1 MMVGQF
7 LKGLRNINENL
18 LINQYKLTTGTNFSK
33 PSDGP
38 LEVGQILNFISQ
50 EKRIVQYQKS
60 ISDGLAQMEYVDTL
74 LQTMVSRLTEARTD
88 LVHAGDDAL
97 NSDDRKTLALGID
110 QYLMGILE
118 TGQSKYQDK
127 FLFAGYETLTNPFSG
142 SYSKWD
148 QLMGS
153 VDYMG
158 DLGSISR
165 RIGAES
171 RSQVNVN
178 GQKLFLERTYTL
190 KGKVLPSNKELGFS
204 GTLTINDVKINVGTD
219 DTLVDIRNKIN
230 TASNIKMT
238 ANTDSGYL
246 KLESTTSSDK
256 IVISDNTD
264 GVLLDNLGLNLR
276 GAFNRGIAP
285 PTLPVIDST
294 GAIFDAA
301 GAVANLTFDSTNN
314 VINIH
319 LGQNANNGV
328 SESHSITIPEGTY
341 ADTAELAAAIQAEI
355 NTQFGENKIIV
366 EDNAGALRFTTFE
379 TGVSVGTADL
389 QIGGE
394 IDGILDS
401 ASDSA
406 DLNLIASPDPA
417 PQTFSG
423 TAGTDGTDKFNID
436 IGDKISRDG
445 SDPLSVEIDLR
456 AANTGT
462 LADMIDEIN
471 YQLSQDLTLRGLV
484 EASSENG
491 RVVIKTIKA
500 GSDITSDQLQLS
512 DSTAGTL
519 TGLGLLEDATKAFI
533 DGIPPAGYPVT
544 ITAGVNDT
552 IEIDLGPSVSF
563 SGIDVGPITIKLR
576 EGNYA
581 DINALALEINTQILT
596 KPDLVGGFAVTVEG
610 PVGFEF
616 IRLSSIDDG
625 SDVRGIDLKITGG
638 TALADVGLSVAT
650 ATDGG
655 GTSGGKG
662 VELSPQNI
670 FNTLINIRDSL
681 LGYALSDVKLT
692 GVQNENRDLLDIFEG
707 DTITFEEGGRTSS
720 ITFRSTDTIAD
731 LARALDDFLG
741 TKASVTVD
749 RSGRMVIKN
758 NTTQKI
764 SGLSIHA
771 ENSLGE
777 SRELFN
783 ELFKIDS
790 DLSGLSSQA
799 SGAMYDP
806 TRSKNV
812 SSDFLNMIDKDTE
825 NFLKFQSFIG
835 STTNRLERNSTLL
848 TSKDSVLKTNRAN
861 IESVN
866 IADIIMRLSQ
876 QEVQLQAALNVGS
889 RVLTMSLL
897 DYL

>member
-1 MMVGQF
+1 MMVSQF
-7 LKGLRNINENL
+7 LKGLRNINQDL
-18 LINQYKLTTGTNFSK
+18 LINQYKLTTGTNYSK

-38 LEVGQILNFISQ
+38 LEVGQILNFKSQ

-60 ISDGLAQMEYVDTL
+60 IADGLGQMEYVDTL
-74 LQTMVSRLTEARTD
+74 LQSMVSRLTEARTD
-88 LVHAGDDAL
+88 IVHAGDDAL

-110 QYLMGILE
+110 QYLMGMLE
-118 TGQSKYQDK
+118 SSQSLYQDK
-127 FLFAGYETLTNPFSG
+127 FLFAGYETLTNPFSAN
-142 SYSKWD
+142 YSKWD
-148 QLMGS
+148 QY
-153 VDYMG
+153 V
-158 DLGSISR
+158 GSIDYKGDMGQIPR

-171 RSQVNVN
+171 RSQINVN

-190 KGKVLPSNKELGFS
+190 KGKALPTNRELGFS
-204 GTLTINDVKINVGTD
+204 GTLIINDIKIDVGTD
-219 DTLVDIRNKIN
+219 DTLDDIRDKIN
-230 TASNIKMT
+230 TASNIKVT
-238 ANTDSGYL
+238 ANTDGGYL
-246 KLESTTSSDK
+246 KLESTTSSDEIK
-256 IVISDNTD
+256 ISDDMD

-301 GAVANLTFDSTNN
+301 GTVTNLTIDSTNN
-314 VINIH
+314 VLNIH

-328 SESHSITIPEGTY
+328 NEAHSITIPEGTY
-341 ADTAELAAAIQAEI
+341 ATTAELASAIQTQI
-355 NTQFGENKIIV
+355 DGQFGENKIIV

-379 TGVSVGTADL
+379 TGASIGTSDL

-394 IDGILDS
+394 IDGVLDT

-417 PQTFSG
+417 PQTLAG

-445 SDPLSVEIDLR
+445 TDPVPVEIDLR
-456 AANTGT
+456 ALNTGT
-462 LADMIDEIN
+462 LAEMIDEIN

-491 RVVIKTIKA
+491 RVVIKTIA
-500 GSDITSDQLQLS
+500 TGSDFTADQLQLT
-512 DSTAGTL
+512 DSTTGTL
-519 TGLGLLEDATKAFI
+519 IGLGLMENASGAFI

-544 ITAGVNDT
+544 IVAGVNDT
-552 IEIDLGPSVSF
+552 IQIDLGPSVSY
-563 SGIDVGPITIKLR
+563 SGMDVGPITIKLR

-581 DINALALEINTQILT
+581 DINALAKEINTQILT
-596 KPDLVGGFAVTVEG
+596 KPDLIGGFAVTVDG
-610 PVGFEF
+610 PAGFEF

-625 SDVRGIDLKITGG
+625 SDVRGIDLRITGG
-638 TALADVGLSVAT
+638 TALADLGLSVAT
-650 ATDGG
+650 AVDGG

-662 VELSPQNI
+662 LELMPENI
-670 FNTLINIRDSL
+670 FNTLISIRDSL
-681 LGYALSDVKLT
+681 LGYAKPDAEISGL
-692 GVQNENRDLLDIFEG
+692 QNSEHELLDIFEG
-707 DTITFEEGGRTSS
+707 DTITFEEGGRTRS

-731 LARALDDFLG
+731 LAHSLQEFLG
-741 TKASVTVD
+741 SKVSVSVD
-749 RSGRMVIKN
+749 RTGRIVIDN
-758 NTTQKI
+758 ETTQKI

-790 DLSGLSSQA
+790 DLPGSKSIATGS
-799 SGAMYDP
+799 MFDP

-812 SSDFLNMIDKDTE
+812 STDFLNMIDRNTE
-825 NFLKFQSFIG
+825 NFLKHQSFIG
-835 STTNRLERNSTLL
+835 ATTNRLERNSTLL

-861 IESVN
+861 IESVDV
-866 IADIIMRLSQ
+866 ADIIMRLSQ
-876 QEVQLQAALNVGS
+876 QETQLQAALNVGS